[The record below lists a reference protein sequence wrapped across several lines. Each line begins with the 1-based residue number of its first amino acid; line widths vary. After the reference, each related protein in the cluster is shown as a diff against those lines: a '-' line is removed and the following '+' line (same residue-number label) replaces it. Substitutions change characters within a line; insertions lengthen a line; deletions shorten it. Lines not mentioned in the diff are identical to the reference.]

1 MKSIVTAVVTVL
13 LSATVFASDVENSHS
28 TTTDTSKNPIT
39 GTEKTVKK
47 TEAVAKGPHGET
59 KTETKEV
66 TKKKKS
72 GKTEKTT
79 ETETK
84 TTN

>member
-1 MKSIVTAVVTVL
+1 MKAIVTALVTVMM
-13 LSATVFASDVENSHS
+13 SATVFASDVENTNS

-39 GTEKTVKK
+39 GTEKTTVKK
-47 TEAVAKGPHGET
+47 EAVAKGPHGET
-59 KTETKEV
+59 KSETKEV

-72 GKTEKTT
+72 GKVEKTT